1 MRRPRPSWRPAKAGV
16 ARVHSAPLPP
26 ASSTVTMS
34 SEHLSPTGSKE
45 GYGVYQFADGMR
57 YEGQFSGGKRH
68 GSGVYTYPTGAR
80 FIGEWVDGRRVGGEY
95 VPAPR

>member
-1 MRRPRPSWRPAKAGV
+1 MPYQLRLEKTSATFSGFQGSKATG
-16 ARVHSAPLPP
+16 
-26 ASSTVTMS
+26 
-34 SEHLSPTGSKE
+34 SPTGSKE